1 MSGRFDILLMTETKI
16 DATFSNSQFNVEGFR
31 MYRVD
36 RTGAPTVNFRKIS
49 FSEDDLSSLI
59 FGMCV
64 VKFLAC
70 LPLLGFSNI

>member
-49 FSEDDLSSLI
+49 FRKTI
-59 FGMCV
+59 
-64 VKFLAC
+64 
-70 LPLLGFSNI
+70 